1 MDIKFEKIPLKT
13 ARDGQEEKT
22 EDTEMVIKEQWIQ
35 LRISQCKIFRMRNEM
50 EKLEDKDQAQF
61 SDILNTEKTQN
72 ILATNYVYEE
82 MNNLL
87 TDKESFLGLWQ
98 ERSNGQL
105 QQNSKYT
112 TQRLTRK
119 GGTEGKEEVDS
130 FDPVINDI
138 ELQRVREVPP

>member
-61 SDILNTEKTQN
+61 SDILKTEKTQN

-87 TDKESFLGLWQ
+87 TDKESFLGL
-98 ERSNGQL
+98 
-105 QQNSKYT
+105 
-112 TQRLTRK
+112 
-119 GGTEGKEEVDS
+119 
-130 FDPVINDI
+130 
-138 ELQRVREVPP
+138 

>member
-1 MDIKFEKIPLKT
+1 MKFEKIPLKT

-22 EDTEMVIKEQWIQ
+22 EDTEMVIKERWIQ

-61 SDILNTEKTQN
+61 SDILKTEKTQN

-112 TQRLTRK
+112 TQCLTRK
-119 GGTEGKEEVDS
+119 GGTEGREEADS